1 MNGLDRAAE
10 FSAKLAAGQS
20 KFRKEK
26 EDVAEEASAQSG
38 AGMGEDDGN

>member
-1 MNGLDRAAE
+1 MNGLDRAPE

-26 EDVAEEASAQSG
+26 EDVGGEKQTRSQL
-38 AGMGEDDGN
+38 AGSRS